1 MNPQGIFVIKGK
13 ENAVAQIEHLCKKYN
28 LKNAANNV
36 QSIAIFK
43 ASCQETISMLEN
55 VLLQKCKGPLAV
67 NDL

>member
-43 ASCQETISMLEN
+43 AIVEKRSVCSKMFCYRNARGRSL
-55 VLLQKCKGPLAV
+55 
-67 NDL
+67 